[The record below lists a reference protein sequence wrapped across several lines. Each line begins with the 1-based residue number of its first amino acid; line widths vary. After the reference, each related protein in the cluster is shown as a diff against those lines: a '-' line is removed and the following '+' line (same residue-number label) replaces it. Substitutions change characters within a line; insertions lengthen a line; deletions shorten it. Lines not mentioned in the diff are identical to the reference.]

1 MLGLVTL
8 PLRLGVGAA
17 RLTLRSA
24 AVVLRHFT
32 EDREQEDLAPRPAT
46 HPEQW
51 APPRSPPRSRP
62 PAPEAPAPEPPAPE
76 PPAEDEPLVA
86 EEHVSEEPQLVAES
100 ADPDATEPPGPE
112 ISVEEPWPGYRRAR
126 AGEVIATLPDISREE
141 LVVAQLYEASH
152 RRRRTVLE
160 AIERQL
166 KIKSPPRT

>member
-24 AVVLRHFT
+24 AAVLRHLT
-32 EDREQEDLAPRPAT
+32 EDREQVDLGPRPAT

-51 APPRSPPRSRP
+51 APPPRSRP
-62 PAPEAPAPEPPAPE
+62 PAPEPPAPEQPAPEPPVEEA
-76 PPAEDEPLVA
+76 PLVA
-86 EEHVSEEPQLVAES
+86 EEHVSEEPELVAES

-112 ISVEEPWPGYRRAR
+112 ISVDEPWSGYRRAR
-126 AGEVIATLPDISREE
+126 AGEVIARLPDISREE
-141 LVVAQLYEASH
+141 LVVAQLYESSH
-152 RRRRTVLE
+152 RRRTTVLE

-166 KIKSPPRT
+166 KIKSPPRA